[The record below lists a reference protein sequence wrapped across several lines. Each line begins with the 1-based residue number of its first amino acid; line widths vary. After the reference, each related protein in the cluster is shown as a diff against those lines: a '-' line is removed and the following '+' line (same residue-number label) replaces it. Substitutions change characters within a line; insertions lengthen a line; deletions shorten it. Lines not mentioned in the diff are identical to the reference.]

1 MNFAQMLAMD
11 VKPLPDTREPKKD
24 KSEPKK
30 TTWKRNTQP
39 AIEFRAWTSK
49 AKYKSVMGDWIR
61 TRDLETK
68 MGMAKAGS
76 FATLVRYESAGLV
89 ERRPYQNLPYNQR
102 RGWEWR
108 WIG

>member
-11 VKPLPDTREPKKD
+11 VKPIPNTREPKKD
-24 KSEPKK
+24 KSEPRK

-39 AIEFRAWTSK
+39 AIEFRAWHAK
-49 AKYKSVMGDWIR
+49 EKYKSVMGDWIR

-108 WIG
+108 WK

>member
-1 MNFAQMLAMD
+1 MPARETGQPPAFQAEFDSAPSPNIQEF
-11 VKPLPDTREPKKD
+11 LPSGIRVH
-24 KSEPKK
+24 S
-30 TTWKRNTQP
+30 
-39 AIEFRAWTSK
+39 
-49 AKYKSVMGDWIR
+49 MGDWIR